1 MWKFLNTLPDGTQRF
16 VILAKKAFTL
26 KSHRHSLGWAA
37 KQAEQAE
44 VKQRWLPINLV
55 GNFQQTQLKRP
66 EIHKI
71 SILSHRYIHILRR
84 ALTAQGQLHLL
95 FVLHF
100 CCCFVV
106 VFFRRWNYTVTA
118 NIDIDIHTDPSWTE
132 PNPMAELKHLK
143 RATKDLSS
151 QRRSLPLCPSAANQM
166 YPNPSSSPSLVQP
179 QSVTN

>member
-1 MWKFLNTLPDGTQRF
+1 MWIFLNTLPDGTQRF

-26 KSHRHSLGWAA
+26 KSHRHSLGRAA
-37 KQAEQAE
+37 KQAAQAE

-106 VFFRRWNYTVTA
+106 VFFSAMKLHRHRQHRQRHPHRSELNR
-118 NIDIDIHTDPSWTE
+118 TE
-132 PNPMAELKHLK
+132 PCGRVEAPETRHQGLIVATSLSAPLPRQQPTRCTPTPR
-143 RATKDLSS
+143 RA
-151 QRRSLPLCPSAANQM
+151 QA
-166 YPNPSSSPSLVQP
+166 
-179 QSVTN
+179 